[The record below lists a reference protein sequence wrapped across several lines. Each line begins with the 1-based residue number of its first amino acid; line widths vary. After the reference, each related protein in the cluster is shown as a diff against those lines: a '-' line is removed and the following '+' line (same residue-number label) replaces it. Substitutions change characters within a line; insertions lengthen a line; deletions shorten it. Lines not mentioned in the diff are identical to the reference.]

1 MPEIHVRRI
10 KFAFLLILGSAATGA
25 CSSGGVSEQAANPPP
40 SLGGIWKGQMIA
52 ASGASL
58 PTLMLVTEEGK
69 FFTVAENTATGC
81 ADVAE
86 GELTLAV
93 DSFSGNANFG
103 LISYTT
109 DIGVQID
116 CAFADG
122 SVGGTAG
129 LTGTVVPRKTLSLS
143 ANDVTSLGT
152 VLPGANGSLTFDALY
167 DETSS
172 LSKVSGNWTLS
183 TGAVVSINS
192 AGVIFS
198 QDAVN
203 GCVVNGKVSL
213 IDSSYDAYAVSASY
227 SNCGPNASVLNGLT
241 GTGLMTLDDTQIPNV
256 LYVVYSL
263 TLPGGEELVIAVNAT
278 N

>member
-10 KFAFLLILGSAATGA
+10 QFDLLLILVPAAIGA

-40 SLGGIWKGQMIA
+40 SLGGIWKGQMM
-52 ASGASL
+52 ASSGVSL

-86 GELTLAV
+86 GELTLVV

-103 LISYTT
+103 LTSYTT

-129 LTGTVVPRKTLSLS
+129 LTGTVVPRKSLSLT
-143 ANDVTSLGT
+143 ANDVTALGT
-152 VLPGANGSLTFDALY
+152 VLPAGTGMLDFDALY
-167 DETSS
+167 NETSS

-192 AGVIFS
+192 GGVIFS
-198 QDAVN
+198 KDTVN

-213 IDSSYDAYAVSASY
+213 INSNYDAYAVSATY
-227 SNCGPNASVLNGLT
+227 SDCGPNASVLNGLT

-263 TLPGGEELVIAVNAT
+263 TLPGGEQLVLAVNAT